1 MTDRRRRDPVLLAAA
16 AVLLAWIGLAL
27 AAPQLA
33 PYPSDLQLDL
43 IGLREA
49 PPSALHWFGTDGVSR
64 DVLSRLLVGARVTL
78 LMGAIAVGTSV
89 SLGVLWGSL
98 AALAPLWLDRLM
110 MRTIDACLAFPR
122 LVLLLSVAAAFGQLP
137 PIPLAVVLGATGWFG
152 TARLVRAEL
161 RALAERPW
169 VVAARALGA
178 PEPRILRRHVL
189 PALFGPLAVSASLSL
204 AAVVPLEAGLTFLG
218 FGVRAPAASWGSLLA
233 EAAERPDALWWM
245 VLFPALAIIS
255 VVAAATVLGDRLRHR
270 FDRRD
275 LA

>member
-1 MTDRRRRDPVLLAAA
+1 MTARLRRDPAFVLAAA
-16 AVLLAWIGLAL
+16 ILGAWVAVALL
-27 AAPQLA
+27 APQLA

-43 IGLREA
+43 TRLRESA
-49 PPSALHWFGTDGVSR
+49 PSAAHWFGTDGVSR

-78 LMGAIAVGTSV
+78 LMGAIAVGTSLG
-89 SLGVLWGSL
+89 LGVLWGSA
-98 AALAPLWLDRLM
+98 AALSPLWLDRLL

-161 RALAERPW
+161 RALAERSW

-189 PALFGPLAVSASLSL
+189 PALVGPLAVAASLAL

-233 EAAERPDALWWM
+233 EAADRPDALWWM
-245 VLFPALAIIS
+245 VLFPALALVS
-255 VVAAATVLGDRLRHR
+255 VVASATVVGDRLRRH
-270 FDRRD
+270 FDLGDR
-275 LA
+275 A